1 MYWRRFA
8 VSSIPVE
15 DAQQFELW
23 LRQRWLEKEQLL
35 EQYVRDGRFP
45 ADQGKDWE
53 GEPAVGRDGGS
64 KVIQGAGFIETEVK
78 LARWYEIGQIFAL
91 MFVYLLVAYVLTT
104 MWNLAVHGTFQGSG

>member
-45 ADQGKDWE
+45 ADEGHGSE

-78 LARWYEIGQIFAL
+78 LARWYEIGQIFVL
-91 MFVYLLVAYVLTT
+91 MFVYALVAYILTA
-104 MWNLAVHGTFQGSG
+104 MWNLAVHGTFQGNG